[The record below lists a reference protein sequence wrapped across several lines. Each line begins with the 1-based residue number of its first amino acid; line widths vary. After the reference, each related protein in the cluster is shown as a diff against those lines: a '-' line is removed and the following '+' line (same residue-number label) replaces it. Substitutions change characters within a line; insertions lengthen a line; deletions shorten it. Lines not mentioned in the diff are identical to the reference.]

1 MHSFNPKCAGIAYH
15 KSKNHSFK
23 VFVFKHFL
31 IFLSSETS
39 LIFLS
44 PSSLHLLI
52 VLKHFQPWT
61 TSAIVQFYHV
71 LIFSILP
78 NPVHISN
85 HMDEWLVCFM
95 GFEEVNHFQFLGKG
109 WSYWQSVGFC
119 HLVQFGLL
127 LFQRGVIELFFL
139 SLTFVV
145 LDVLVEALL
154 TLNDSLLLT
163 ASQLL
168 WFVNHLHCI
177 RLRSPLVNFVEKVLD
192 IILQRV
198 MKRHIKADH
207 LKVELEI
214 SNQVLKVMV
223 LVFLDIVFNIGK
235 FGKFAIDELEVKT
248 AKALNLIVLE
258 ERDAFGMG
266 FKFLNEFEP
275 LENFLLVGDF
285 DHAWYFLSMPLL
297 LCYLSISL

>member
-1 MHSFNPKCAGIAYH
+1 
-15 KSKNHSFK
+15 
-23 VFVFKHFL
+23 
-31 IFLSSETS
+31 
-39 LIFLS
+39 
-44 PSSLHLLI
+44 
-52 VLKHFQPWT
+52 
-61 TSAIVQFYHV
+61 
-71 LIFSILP
+71 
-78 NPVHISN
+78 
-85 HMDEWLVCFM
+85 
-95 GFEEVNHFQFLGKG
+95 
-109 WSYWQSVGFC
+109 
-119 HLVQFGLL
+119 LVQFGLL